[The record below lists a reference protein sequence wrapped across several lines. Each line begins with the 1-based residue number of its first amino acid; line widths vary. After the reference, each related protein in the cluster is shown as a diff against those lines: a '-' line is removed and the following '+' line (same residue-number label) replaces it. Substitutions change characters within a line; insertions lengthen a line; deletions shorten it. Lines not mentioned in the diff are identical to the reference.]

1 MNAGA
6 ANPSAPAELPPP
18 DEGWSWRKFYS
29 VIVLVLLAH
38 LVFIFVLGARK
49 PVTPRV
55 VGKVPQLQ
63 IAAASELIALGDP
76 TLFVLPHASDFAS
89 AIWLRSPTITPPS
102 FAYTA
107 PPEFL
112 PLPAEQLG
120 AAFTAFVATNRF
132 AEFQFNFK
140 PEPPLAVAGLVF
152 KSPLPTQSTVHV
164 AGELA
169 ARPLLNPI
177 SVPSLSVNDVLAPSR
192 VQALVAADGKVIS
205 TVLLESSGNDSADQT
220 ALKLTSA
227 LRFAAA
233 ERLAFGELVFH
244 WHTIPVTTP

>member
-76 TLFVLPHASDFAS
+76 TLFVLPHVNDFTS
-89 AIWLRSPTITPPS
+89 PVWLRLPVMTPPS
-102 FAYTA
+102 LTYNV
-107 PPEFL
+107 PPQFL
-112 PLPAEQLG
+112 PLPVEKLG
-120 AAFTAFVATNRF
+120 AVFTAFMATNRF
-132 AEFQFNFK
+132 TEFQFNFK
-140 PEPPLAVAGLVF
+140 PEPPLVDTSWMF
-152 KSPLPTQSTVHV
+152 ESPLPKQSTVHV

-169 ARPLLNPI
+169 THPLLNLP
-177 SVPSLSVNDVLAPSR
+177 SVPSLPWNDVLAASH
-192 VQALVAADGKVIS
+192 VQALVDADGKVIS
-205 TVLLESSGNDSADQT
+205 TVILESSGNDVADQT
-220 ALKLTSA
+220 ALKLTSS
-227 LRFAAA
+227 LRFAPAD
-233 ERLAFGELVFH
+233 RLAFGELIFH
-244 WHTIPVTTP
+244 WQTLPVTTR